1 MRFTEMS
8 DISFNFVKLLAILGI
23 ALVFITVDLEINSI
37 HNLIINYWYKVK
49 YLILNQH
56 DDYTWVYSV
65 TWNCW
70 FYYDNFGWYL
80 FVIHFS
86 NHFYFG
92 CEKSGKIQ
100 F

>member
-65 TWNCW
+65 T
-70 FYYDNFGWYL
+70 
-80 FVIHFS
+80 
-86 NHFYFG
+86 
-92 CEKSGKIQ
+92 
-100 F
+100 